1 MTASVARAVLIGVVW
16 AAAAIVW
23 LASAPKADEAL
34 VEFGF
39 DDCWDDD
46 EPDEGFVEW
55 LAVSMVDEAR
65 RARGAS

>member
-1 MTASVARAVLIGVVW
+1 MTASVARVVLIGVVW
-16 AAAAIVW
+16 AAAVIVW

-39 DDCWDDD
+39 DDFDD

-65 RARGAS
+65 RARGVS